1 MFWRYSCLQKYAQ
14 VGNRG
19 HNQPATLISTGR
31 CYMTSQVILTALLL
45 ESRKCSLV
53 MLFPCRRTMV
63 MQSVDLTFRRAGKS
77 FSSMRTTS
85 QTRASSTP
93 GRSTTLPLIIIVIV
107 TITIIFVII
116 IILTINR
123 HQWER
128 QVKWGPR
135 PHQVDPPLCHS
146 SLSSSSPLPS
156 FLSSSLS

>member
-1 MFWRYSCLQKYAQ
+1 MSLPLSITIKMMIYAGNTGYALKYFHLRCFVMFRCVILVSRSILRY
-14 VGNRG
+14 GNRG

-77 FSSMRTTS
+77 FSSMRTTI

-93 GRSTTLPLIIIVIV
+93 GRST
-107 TITIIFVII
+107 
-116 IILTINR
+116 
-123 HQWER
+123 H
-128 QVKWGPR
+128 
-135 PHQVDPPLCHS
+135 PP
-146 SLSSSSPLPS
+146 
-156 FLSSSLS
+156 